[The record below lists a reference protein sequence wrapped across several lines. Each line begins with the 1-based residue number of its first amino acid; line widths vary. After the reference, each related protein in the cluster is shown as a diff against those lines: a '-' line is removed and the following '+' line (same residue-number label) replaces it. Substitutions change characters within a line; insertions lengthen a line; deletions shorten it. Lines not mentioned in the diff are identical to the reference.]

1 MAREDNLIPNS
12 QRSPEELR
20 EMGKKGGIASGIAR
34 REKANFKN
42 IVQAISDETMSNK
55 KNYAENLARSVYAKG
70 IKTGDVRYLVEIAK
84 LLGQYEDRDE
94 NGTPTLEIKIV
105 DNENKIKGESNE

>member
-12 QRSPEELR
+12 QRTPEELR
-20 EMGKKGGIASGIAR
+20 AMARKGGIASGIAR

-70 IKTGDVRYLVEIAK
+70 IKTGDIRYLVEIAK
-84 LLGQYEDRDE
+84 ILGQYDDKVTMENAPGLKIEIVKNDYLEEKKDE
-94 NGTPTLEIKIV
+94 
-105 DNENKIKGESNE
+105 